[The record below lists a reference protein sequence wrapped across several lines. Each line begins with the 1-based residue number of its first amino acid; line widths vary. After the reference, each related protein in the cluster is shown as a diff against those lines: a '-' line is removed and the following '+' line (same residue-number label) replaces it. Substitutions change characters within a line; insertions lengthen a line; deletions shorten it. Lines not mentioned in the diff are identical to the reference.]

1 MKLIIEAVQKML
13 NGFTTKDSGFNDT
26 NVYLWL
32 DYGCINQDATAFLE
46 ISMLDQI
53 IQACDVM
60 LTPIHDDNL
69 DMKWYDD
76 LIKNGSRNMF
86 DEYGSPGWN

>member
-32 DYGCINQDATAFLE
+32 DYGCINHYND
-46 ISMLDQI
+46 
-53 IQACDVM
+53 
-60 LTPIHDDNL
+60 
-69 DMKWYDD
+69 YY
-76 LIKNGSRNMF
+76 IKYNNDCNS
-86 DEYGSPGWN
+86 